1 MSKKYHIITFGC
13 QMNEH
18 DSERMAG
25 LLRAEGYLPVDGPE
39 AADVV
44 LVNTCSVRQKAEH
57 KAYSQL
63 GRLGEIKAGRGGDMI
78 IGVCGCMAQSQR
90 EKLHKALPF
99 VDLVLGTH
107 KINHLLQLL
116 RQLEQTRLPQVEVLD
131 EAATPAATPDNLPR
145 NDPYRA
151 WVTIMEGCNNFCTY
165 CIVPY
170 VRGRE
175 RSRPIADIVR
185 EVEGLAASGY
195 KEVTLLGQN
204 VNSYGIPPSQYPPHP
219 DPLPQGRG
227 SSRQGA
233 DFVWLLERL
242 NQIEGL
248 ARIRF
253 VTNHPKDLSPGL
265 ITAMATLDKV
275 CEQIHLPVQA
285 GSDRILRIMN
295 RGYTQAEYLAKIKAL
310 REQIPHISIT
320 TDIMVGFPGE
330 TEEDF
335 EQTLHVVREARFDSL
350 FSFIYGDRPNTVA
363 SKLEPKIP
371 KKVALPRFDRL
382 IALQQ
387 QISAENQAQ
396 AVGQRVEVLVEC
408 PSQKNP
414 AKFTGRT
421 RTNKLVHFEGSA
433 DLIGS
438 LIHVQ
443 IIRAAKNCYI
453 GKLDG

>member
-1 MSKKYHIITFGC
+1 MNKLKKYHIITFGC

-25 LLRAEGYLPVDGPE
+25 LLQAEGYLPADGPE

-44 LVNTCSVRQKAEH
+44 LVNTCSVRQKADH
-57 KAYSQL
+57 KAYSLL
-63 GRLGEIKAGRGGDMI
+63 GRLGGLKDKRQDMI

-90 EKLHKALPF
+90 EEVLRRAPY

-107 KINHLLQLL
+107 NLDHLPRLL
-116 RQLEQTRLPQVEVLD
+116 RQVEQARLPQVEVLD
-131 EAATPAATPDNLPR
+131 EAISPAATLDNLPR
-145 NDPYRA
+145 NDPRHA
-151 WVTIMEGCNNFCTY
+151 WVTIMQGCNNFCTY

-185 EVEGLAASGY
+185 EVEGLSASGY

-204 VNSYGIPPSQYPPHP
+204 VNSYGNN
-219 DPLPQGRG
+219 GG
-227 SSRQGA
+227 QGA
-233 DFVWLLERL
+233 DFVRLLECL
-242 NQIEGL
+242 NQINGL

-265 ITAMATLDKV
+265 ITAMAGLDKV

-295 RGYTQAEYLAKIKAL
+295 RGYTQAEYLAKIRAL
-310 REQIPHISIT
+310 RERIPHISIT

-371 KKVALPRFDRL
+371 KQAALPRFDRL
-382 IALQQ
+382 IALAQ
-387 QISAENQAQ
+387 QISAENHAQ
-396 AVGQRVEVLVEC
+396 AVGRQVEVLVEG
-408 PSQKNP
+408 PSKNNP
-414 AKFTGRT
+414 AKLTGRT

-438 LIHVQ
+438 LIQVH

-453 GKLDG
+453 GKLAG